1 MKFLPTTRV
10 IVILALLAAVI
21 TGLVFTRPRSM
32 TLVQMPGVQDQ
43 TAKPLVDQNPLHT
56 AQALAPYAA
65 TPAEKALAQEALR
78 VGDHAVD
85 LAFTIALQN
94 SQDHPPP
101 LSAAARQV
109 QPRITALQSR
119 LQDFQ
124 EQIDRLN
131 KQIPKASATRKTG
144 LSEQMELAQAQSEL
158 FKDSLLNA
166 QRDFQRAGGDQTGV
180 IEQLQQEHAASSTHP
195 TNEGSPLAV
204 IVSPSVADEVDSSPS
219 VATQVRA
226 WFSLRAKGKLL
237 VEARKQA
244 IQHAAEL
251 TASYSNLKSEI
262 AGKTQSTAPP
272 TPAAKEPA
280 SSANSAAGTE
290 NTKDTLSAVKAL
302 ANKQKSLSQ
311 IDYSIKD
318 ENTLAGLYSQWL
330 TLVQASQ
337 LACIHWLLRSLSM
350 ILVILLLLSLAEPA
364 LERLFDPNDPDWR
377 KMHAVRSF
385 LHFGLR
391 AAGTIAI
398 LLVIFGVPQQ
408 VGTILAVAG
417 AGLTVA
423 LQDFILGFLGWFT
436 LMGKN
441 GIRPGDWVEING
453 VYGEVLDVGLLHTN
467 LLERGKW
474 ADGSYPTGRKVTF
487 VNSFPIQGHYFNFT
501 TSGQWLWDEIEVT
514 LPADANPQVEG
525 DAVRRIVDDETSKT
539 APIAQEEWQ
548 RVTTATGRPSVTSE
562 PTFAIRPVGGGVSVR
577 VRYLTPV
584 AERHQIRNRI
594 FAKILE
600 LLHAEPV
607 GAAGPERNSTD
618 ERAGGEESAGNI
630 GQTRDSFEP

>member
-1 MKFLPTTRV
+1 MKFRPTTRV
-10 IVILALLAAVI
+10 IVVLALLAAVI
-21 TGLVFTRPRSM
+21 TGLVFTRPRSVA
-32 TLVQMPGVQDQ
+32 LVQTPGAQAQ
-43 TAKPLVDQNPLHT
+43 TAKPLVDQSPLQT

-65 TPAEKALAQEALR
+65 TPAEKTLAQEALR

-85 LAFTIALQN
+85 LAFTIALQD
-94 SQDHPPP
+94 SQDHPPH
-101 LSAAARQV
+101 LSAAARQIE
-109 QPRITALQSR
+109 QRIAALQSR
-119 LQDFQ
+119 LQELQD
-124 EQIDRLN
+124 QIGSLN
-131 KQIPKASATRKTG
+131 KEIAKASATRTTA
-144 LSEQMELAQAQSEL
+144 LSEQLELAEAQSEL

-166 QRDFQRAGGDQTGV
+166 QRDFQRAGGDQTGL
-180 IEQLQQEHAASSTHP
+180 IEQLRQEHEASSAHP
-195 TNEGSPLAV
+195 SNGNAPLAV
-204 IVSPSVADEVDSSPS
+204 IVSPSVADEVSTSPS
-219 VATQVRA
+219 VASQVRA
-226 WFSLRAKGKLL
+226 WLSLREKGMLL
-237 VEARKQA
+237 VQAREQA
-244 IQHAAEL
+244 LQHAAEL
-251 TASYSNLKSEI
+251 TAVYSSLKSEI
-262 AGKTQSTAPP
+262 AGKAQSTPMLA
-272 TPAAKEPA
+272 PAARQTA
-280 SSANSAAGTE
+280 SPANSAATKAD
-290 NTKDTLSAVKAL
+290 TKDALSHVKAL
-302 ANKQKSLSQ
+302 ANKEKSLAQ
-311 IDYSIKD
+311 LDHSIKD
-318 ENTLAGLYSQWL
+318 ENSLAGLYAQWL

-337 LACIHWLLRSLSM
+337 LARLHWLLRSLAL
-350 ILVILLLLSLAEPA
+350 ILVILLLLFLAEPA
-364 LERLFDPNDPDWR
+364 LERLFNPNDPDWR

-391 AAGTIAI
+391 GAGTIAI
-398 LLVIFGVPQQ
+398 LLVVFGVPQQ

-501 TSGQWLWDEIEVT
+501 TSGQWLWDEVEVT
-514 LPADANPQVEG
+514 LPAGADPPVAG
-525 DAVRRIVDDETSKT
+525 DAIRKIVDDETSQT
-539 APIAQEEWQ
+539 ASIAQEEWQ
-548 RVTTATGRPSVTSE
+548 RVTATGRPSVTSE
-562 PTFAIRPVGGGVSVR
+562 PTFTIRPVGGGVNVC

-607 GAAGPERNSTD
+607 GAVDPER
-618 ERAGGEESAGNI
+618 SAE
-630 GQTRDSFEP
+630 TRRR